1 MDIRASLIQANS
13 TLVPRSWGQ
22 TEDCCSWERVRCD
35 SSKRRVYQLN
45 LSSMSIADDFFS
57 WELNITVFSAF
68 RDLQFLDLS
77 QNKLISPSF
86 DAFEN
91 LTNLQELNLSSNKF
105 EGSIPKSLFSLPHLK
120 VLDLCGND
128 FIKGGFPVPPEPV
141 LLEVVNLCNTAMNG
155 TLPAS
160 AFENLRNLR
169 ALNLSKM
176 DWSFNKF
183 HGGLPASLFSLPHL
197 KVLDL
202 SGNFFEGGIPI
213 NSSSFPVSLEV
224 LNLNNN
230 NMNGT
235 LPTEQAIENLGNLRE
250 LHLSLNR
257 FAGNIPRSLF
267 SLPHIELLDLSGNL
281 LEGPIP
287 ISSSSNLPAFIK
299 SLRFSHN
306 NLSGKFSFSWLKNL
320 TKLEAVVLSDNANLA
335 VDVNIPGWVPQFQLK
350 ELALSGCDL
359 DKSIITEPHFL
370 RTQHHLEVLDLSNNN
385 LPGSMHDWL
394 FTEGARH
401 YKLDLGNNSLTGSLE
416 STWYTQNFLK
426 YINVSMNRVAGQL
439 PDNINSI
446 FPNLLVLDFSNN
458 EIYGH
463 IPIELCQI
471 RQLRYLDLS
480 NNSISGEVP
489 ACLFTDHAVLESL
502 KVSKNK
508 LGGLI
513 FGGMDNMSDSLSY
526 LYLDSNKYEGSIPQ
540 NLSAKNLFVMDLHD
554 NKLSGKLDISFW
566 DLPMLVGLNLADN
579 TLTGEIQPY
588 LCNWTSISLLDLS
601 NTTYRSLP
609 IVVGTADICNLQY
622 LRIIDF
628 SHNKL
633 SGSVPACIGNI
644 LFGDVHDHDIL
655 QIFYVE
661 PFIELYDSHLMSTY
675 YYYLSGF
682 AFSTKGSLYIYGVN
696 LFDLMTGIDLSA
708 NMFDGEIPWQ
718 LGNLSHIKSLNLSYN
733 FFTGQ
738 IPATFSGMKEIESLD
753 LSHND
758 LSGPIPWQ
766 LTQLS
771 SLGAFSVAY
780 NNLSGCIPNY
790 GQLAS
795 FSMESYVGNNNL
807 YNTSQGSWCS
817 PSGHVPKEDVEER
830 YDDPVLYIVSAASFV
845 LAFCATVAFSFCHSY
860 GRSAILKM

>member
-1 MDIRASLIQANS
+1 
-13 TLVPRSWGQ
+13 
-22 TEDCCSWERVRCD
+22 
-35 SSKRRVYQLN
+35 
-45 LSSMSIADDFFS
+45 
-57 WELNITVFSAF
+57 
-68 RDLQFLDLS
+68 
-77 QNKLISPSF
+77 
-86 DAFEN
+86 
-91 LTNLQELNLSSNKF
+91 
-105 EGSIPKSLFSLPHLK
+105 
-120 VLDLCGND
+120 
-128 FIKGGFPVPPEPV
+128 
-141 LLEVVNLCNTAMNG
+141 MNG

-601 NTTYRSLP
+601 NNNLTGSLP
-609 IVVGTADICNLQY
+609 NCSMALQVNFLNLSNNSLSGDIPYALFNTSELIVMDIRHNRFTGNLNWVQNNLGIDILSLGGNDFEGEISPDICNLQY